1 MYEKYQTDL
10 SWKYVK
16 EISGKL
22 NKPVTVIGGWAVYFL
37 VKDKFKELYG
47 KDYLGSKDLDLG
59 YNLKDEKNLL
69 NSNLYKDISYL
80 KKIGFRILGFRMMQE
95 FHTETKK
102 KLSLEEAKKIP
113 SHFIQHIYIDLIV
126 NYIPEKFRET
136 FGFNPIDEPLL
147 GLVYSGRNI
156 KINNFIIPTPEVM
169 LAMKLNSVLGRDKEH
184 KRVKDVCDIFALLY
198 CSNIRMESFYE
209 IYDRN
214 KAKKILKEL
223 DVNDASNLLGIDK
236 NIIKRIFE
244 VI

>member
-10 SWKYVK
+10 SWEYVRK
-16 EISGKL
+16 ISSKL

-37 VKDKFKELYG
+37 VKDKFKEFYG

-59 YNLKDEKNLL
+59 YDLKDEKNLL

-80 KKIGFRILGFRMMQE
+80 KKMGFRILGFRLMQE

-102 KLSLEEAKKIP
+102 KLSLEEAKRIP

-126 NYIPEKFRET
+126 NHIPEGFKDT

-147 GLVYSGRNI
+147 DLAYSGRNI

-198 CSNIRMESFYE
+198 CSNIKINDFYE
-209 IYDRN
+209 IYNKN

-223 DVNDASNLLGIDK
+223 DIDDASSLLGIDK
-236 NIIKRIFE
+236 KIIKRIFDE
-244 VI
+244 V

>member
-10 SWKYVK
+10 SWKYVQK
-16 EISGKL
+16 ITGEL

-37 VKDKFKELYG
+37 VKDKFKEIYG

-59 YNLKDEKNLL
+59 YELKGDLKK
-69 NSNLYKDISYL
+69 SNLYKDIEYL
-80 KKIGFRILGFRMMQE
+80 KKQGFRILGFRLMQE

-102 KLSLEEAKKIP
+102 KLGLEEAKKIP

-126 NYIPEKFRET
+126 NHIPKGFKNI

-147 GLVYSGRNI
+147 DLVYGGRNV
-156 KINNFIIPTPEVM
+156 KVSNFVIPTPEVI

-198 CSNIRMESFYE
+198 CSNIKINEFYK
-209 IYDRN
+209 IYNKN
-214 KAKKILKEL
+214 KAKKILRDL
-223 DVNDASNLLGIDK
+223 DVEDASNLLNIDK
-236 NIIKRIFE
+236 KIIKRIFDE
-244 VI
+244 V